1 LKKNL
6 KLKVAIGATRHWL
19 RSWRRFLNVQKP
31 EIEKVGWLERYSLV
45 RSTDSVALQRGLN
58 DWGDA
63 LQRSEERDGGGGWG
77 KISPNCFLLFC
88 FFPFI
93 LFKVSGEMRNKL
105 VGIYLS
111 FSDTATPQRN
121 VVILG
126 VIIIFY
132 SVWFL

>member
-1 LKKNL
+1 MIEETLCKEAK
-6 KLKVAIGATRHWL
+6 R
-19 RSWRRFLNVQKP
+19 
-31 EIEKVGWLERYSLV
+31 EKV
-45 RSTDSVALQRGLN
+45 
-58 DWGDA
+58 
-63 LQRSEERDGGGGWG
+63 GGGWG

-121 VVILG
+121 VVILA

-132 SVWFL
+132 SV